1 MTTQPTDAERTV
13 QCSSCGAAVGLPV
26 AVRATTCSFCGS
38 ALVDAAADASEPVG
52 RVVPFR
58 LTGAQASERLRQ
70 FLSARW
76 FAPESLRRRTRPDE
90 LRGVL
95 VPFWVFD
102 AVARTSF
109 AASVG
114 VYWYRTETY
123 TVTVNGRRRTR
134 SRRVRETEWFPLE
147 GSHLG
152 QWFDQL
158 VSASRGLSEAE
169 ANALEP
175 FDLGEALPYSPALVA
190 GLTAERPT
198 LSLAEAE
205 RTAAT
210 EIAALEQRAVAANHL
225 PGNTHRG
232 LQTSTESQLQP
243 PGLVLLP
250 VWIAVVKG
258 PTGPL
263 RLLVNG
269 QSGEVVAGRI
279 PTSGFK
285 VGLAIAAIL
294 LVLGGV
300 LLVVLGS
307 GALLAA
313 IGAAVR

>member
-1 MTTQPTDAERTV
+1 MTPQPTDAMRSV
-13 QCSSCGAAVGLPV
+13 QCSSCGAAVGLP
-26 AVRATTCSFCGS
+26 ASVRATTCSFCGS
-38 ALVDAAADASEPVG
+38 ALVDAAADASEPVD
-52 RVVPFR
+52 RIVPFR
-58 LTGAQASERLRQ
+58 VTGDQASARLRE

-76 FAPESLRRRTRPDE
+76 FAPESLRRNTRPDE

-114 VYWYRTETY
+114 VHWWRTETY
-123 TVTVNGRRRTR
+123 TVQVNGKTETRTR
-134 SRRVRETEWFPLE
+134 RVQETEWFPLE

-175 FDLGEALPYSPALVA
+175 FDLGEALAYSPPLVA
-190 GLTAERPT
+190 GLTAERAT
-198 LSLAEAE
+198 LSLADAE

-210 EIAALEQRAVAANHL
+210 EIAALEERAVAAKHL
-225 PGNTHRG
+225 PGDTHRG

-243 PGLVLLP
+243 PDLVLLP

-258 PTGPL
+258 PAGQL

-269 QSGEVVAGRI
+269 QSGEVVAGKI
-279 PTSGFK
+279 PTSWVK
-285 VGLAIAAIL
+285 VGLVITVIL
-294 LVLGGV
+294 LGLGMV
-300 LLVVLGS
+300 LLVVLGG

-313 IGAAVR
+313 IGGVAR